1 MKGKISLLAGDLRV
15 NNIVRLNNLEYH
27 PEFSGRLC
35 IVQGVQANNANGCV
49 VWLKVAGDLPI
60 HEKIVS
66 NICQLIE
73 YVVPVELSPEILV
86 KAGFKKECD
95 GSVWAI
101 GLPLGNGSD
110 LILED
115 ATADFILPFDIVIR
129 REKDRPTDIN
139 HPYMYLNSVRY
150 LHQLQNLYYILCG
163 AELKIN
169 L

>member
-27 PEFSGRLC
+27 PEFNGRLC

-49 VWLKVAGDLPI
+49 VWLRVAGDLPI

-73 YVVPVELSPEILV
+73 YVAPVELTPEILE
-86 KAGFKKECD
+86 KCGFERKFNYASNRNSFHVSSKGRD
-95 GSVWAI
+95 FA
-101 GLPLGNGSD
+101 
-110 LILED
+110 LE
-115 ATADFILPFDIVIR
+115 VID
-129 REKDRPTDIN
+129 ENQWSFYQIN
-139 HPYMYLNSVRY
+139 NVGMIHRLASLQY
-150 LHQLQNLYYILCG
+150 LHQLQNLYYTLCG
-163 AELKIN
+163 TELNIN